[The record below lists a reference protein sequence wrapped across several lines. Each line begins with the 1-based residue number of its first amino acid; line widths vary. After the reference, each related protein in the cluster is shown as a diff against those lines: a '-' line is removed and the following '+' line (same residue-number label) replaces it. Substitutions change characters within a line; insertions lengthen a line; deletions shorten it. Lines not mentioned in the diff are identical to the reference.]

1 MKLLNK
7 AAAFL
12 CAAAV
17 WAGSF
22 ISAEMPAYSDISYA
36 AESYYDNYQYDS
48 AYSAAEKHIAD
59 GLFNMDKK
67 ISLSKYKLNG
77 DQVVEIFTDILLTR
91 ADIFYVQPQVM
102 TYINEGTNTVL
113 YIEPYYYY
121 SQSEVKSR
129 RTKLEKAADTIKS
142 GINSKWN
149 DVQKALYVHDM
160 IIKSA
165 VYDESEDVRT
175 AYEILVKQ
183 KGVCVAY
190 AMAYKYILNSIG
202 IDCIVVGSDDMKHSW
217 NMIKIGGSW
226 YHVDLTWDDATPDY
240 YGQVSHD
247 YFMLSDKA
255 LKNDENSH
263 YNWDSPYKADSK
275 KYDSRFWK
283 DSNSFIV
290 PYSSR
295 YWYYI
300 NNDKGQLRRYDW
312 KTGRSAKIMSI
323 DKDWKYDNAY
333 TWDYCFSRLEKDGND
348 ILISTDNEILRYN
361 VKKKQ
366 LSVVKRVKPSG
377 IDCIYG
383 MTKKD
388 GKLTYQLS
396 EYEAS
401 PDIKAYV
408 IK

>member
-1 MKLLNK
+1 MKLINR
-7 AAAFL
+7 AAAFF
-12 CAAAV
+12 CAAV
-17 WAGSF
+17 IWSGSLL
-22 ISAEMPAYSDISYA
+22 SAAMPAYSDVSLA
-36 AESYYDNYQYDS
+36 ADSCYENYQYDGR
-48 AYSAAEKHIAD
+48 YSDAEKYIAD
-59 GLFNMDKK
+59 SLFNMNKK
-67 ISLSKYKLNG
+67 IELSKYSL
-77 DQVVEIFTDILLTR
+77 DQNQVLEIFTDILLTR

-102 TYINEGTNTVL
+102 TYMDNTNTVL

-121 SQSEVKSR
+121 SKSEVKSR
-129 RTKLEKAADTIKS
+129 RTKLEKAADTIKN
-142 GINSKWN
+142 GIGSKWN

-165 VYDESEDVRT
+165 VYDETEDVRT

-190 AMAYKYILNSIG
+190 SMAYKYILNSIG

-217 NMIKIGGSW
+217 NMIKIDGSW

-263 YNWDSPYKADSK
+263 YNWDSPYKANSE
-275 KYDSRFWK
+275 KYDKKFWRN
-283 DSNSFIV
+283 SNSFIV
-290 PYSSR
+290 PYSAK

-300 NNDKGQLRRYDW
+300 DNDKGQFRRYNW
-312 KTGRSAKIMSI
+312 ETGSSAKIMSI
-323 DKDWKYDNAY
+323 DKDWKYDDSY

-361 VKKKQ
+361 VKKKK

-383 MTKKD
+383 MTKKN

-396 EYEAS
+396 EYESS
-401 PDIKAYV
+401 PDIKTYT